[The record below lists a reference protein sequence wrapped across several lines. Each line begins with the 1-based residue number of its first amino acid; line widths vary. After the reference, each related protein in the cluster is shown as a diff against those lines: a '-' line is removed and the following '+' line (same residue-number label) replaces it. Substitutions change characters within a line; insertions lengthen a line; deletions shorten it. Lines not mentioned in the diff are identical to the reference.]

1 MLIPRV
7 EFGVSRAVNEF
18 CHTSVLYSE
27 LMPVELATG
36 ILMNKAYQ
44 ARNAHLRRDEIRLE
58 LQKAGPFSSES
69 EWYIFATGLMKRS
82 RSGGL
87 ESLSGAGRLAETFR
101 KIRLDSMHGFEEI
114 WGETRPRLEEYRER
128 FESDWS
134 SISDH
139 VLSRLSLL
147 AKTPWSLD
155 KIRVHFI
162 DCLYGGFGW
171 ADSVGF
177 TPLPDL
183 EIQKKFL
190 AHELSELITP
200 RRIVAEALR
209 NANLDPGIAHT
220 VVDMIAFFSVRDFL
234 VRPVFPNPWK
244 KGLKPNPSY
253 YQAAGEL
260 FPMFEYYADNP
271 AIYGD
276 FRALAQD
283 MIQSLNR
290 ASASSSEKVISFSLR
305 K

>member
-1 MLIPRV
+1 MLIPSV
-7 EFGVSRAVNEF
+7 EFEVSKVVNEF
-18 CHTSVLYSE
+18 CHISVLYSE
-27 LMPVELATG
+27 LMPVALATG

-44 ARNAHLRRDEIRLE
+44 TQNARLRRDEIRLE

-69 EWYIFATGLMKRS
+69 EWYVFATGLTKRD
-82 RSGGL
+82 RSGSF
-87 ESLSGAGRLAETFR
+87 ESLSGTGRVAELFQ
-101 KIRLDSMHGFEEI
+101 KIRLDSMHGFDEI
-114 WGETRPRLEEYRER
+114 WKETRPRLEEYREK
-128 FESDWS
+128 FESEWS
-134 SISDH
+134 FISDQ

-155 KIRVHFI
+155 RIRVHFI

-171 ADSVGF
+171 NDCVGF

-200 RRIVAEALR
+200 RRIVAQALG

-234 VRPVFPNPWK
+234 SRPVFPNPWK

-253 YQAAGEL
+253 YPAAGEL
-260 FPMFEYYADNP
+260 FPLFEYYADNP

-276 FRALAQD
+276 FGALVQD
-283 MIQSLNR
+283 MILSLNR
-290 ASASSSEKVISFSLR
+290 LVGEL
-305 K
+305 

>member
-1 MLIPRV
+1 MVPKV
-7 EFGVSRAVNEF
+7 EFEVSRVVNEF
-18 CHTSVLYSE
+18 CHISVLYSE

-36 ILMNKAYQ
+36 ILGNKAYQ

-58 LQKAGPFSSES
+58 LRKAGPFSSES

-82 RSGGL
+82 RTGGL
-87 ESLSGAGRLAETFR
+87 ESLSGPSRLAEVFQ

-114 WGETRPRLEEYRER
+114 WKETRPRLEEYRER
-128 FESDWS
+128 FESEWS
-134 SISDH
+134 SISDQ
-139 VLSRLSLL
+139 VLSHLSLL
-147 AKTPWSLD
+147 AKTRWSLER
-155 KIRVHFI
+155 IRVHFI

-171 ADSVGF
+171 SDSVGF
-177 TPLPDL
+177 ATLPDL
-183 EIQKKFL
+183 EVQKKFL

-220 VVDMIAFFSVRDFL
+220 VVDMLAFFSVRDFL
-234 VRPVFPNPWK
+234 SKPVFPNTWK

-253 YQAAGEL
+253 YPAAGEL

-271 AIYGD
+271 SIYDD
-276 FRALAQD
+276 FRALVQD
-283 MIQSLNR
+283 MITGLNRQSLLLQP
-290 ASASSSEKVISFSLR
+290 K

>member
-1 MLIPRV
+1 LLPKV
-7 EFGVSRAVNEF
+7 EFEVSRVVNEF

-36 ILMNKAYQ
+36 ILMNKAYRE
-44 ARNAHLRRDEIRLE
+44 RNAHLRRDEIRLE

-69 EWYIFATGLMKRS
+69 EWYIFATGLMRRS

-87 ESLSGAGRLAETFR
+87 ESLSGTSRLAETFR

-128 FESDWS
+128 FESEWS
-134 SISDH
+134 RISDQ

-155 KIRVHFI
+155 RIRVHFI

-171 ADSVGF
+171 TDCVGF
-177 TPLPDL
+177 TSLPDL

-200 RRIVAEALR
+200 QRIVVEALR

-220 VVDMIAFFSVRDFL
+220 VVDMLAFFSVRDFL

-253 YQAAGEL
+253 YPAAGEL
-260 FPMFEYYADNP
+260 FPKFEYYADNP
-271 AIYGD
+271 SMYGD
-276 FRALAQD
+276 FRALVQD
-283 MIQSLNR
+283 MIPGLKR
-290 ASASSSEKVISFSLR
+290 LSASSTTEKMISFSPR

>member
-1 MLIPRV
+1 MIPSV
-7 EFGVSRAVNEF
+7 EFGVSRVVNEF
-18 CHTSVLYSE
+18 CHISVLYSE

-36 ILMNKAYQ
+36 ILKNKAYEE
-44 ARNAHLRRDEIRLE
+44 RNAHLRRDEIRLE

-69 EWYIFATGLMKRS
+69 EWYKFATGLMRRS
-82 RSGGL
+82 RLGGL
-87 ESLSGAGRLAETFR
+87 ESLTGGGVLAEVFQ
-101 KIRLDSMHGFEEI
+101 KIRLDGMYGFEEI
-114 WGETRPRLEEYRER
+114 WKETRPRLEEYRER
-128 FESDWS
+128 FESEWS
-134 SISDH
+134 SISDQ

-155 KIRVHFI
+155 RIRVHFI

-183 EIQKKFL
+183 EIQEKFL

-244 KGLKPNPSY
+244 KGVKPNPSY
-253 YQAAGEL
+253 YPAAGEL
-260 FPMFEYYADNP
+260 FPLFEYYADNP
-271 AIYGD
+271 SIYGD
-276 FRALAQD
+276 FRALVQD
-283 MIQSLNR
+283 MITSLKR
-290 ASASSSEKVISFSLR
+290 QSASSTTEKMISFGPR

>member
-1 MLIPRV
+1 MIPKV
-7 EFGVSRAVNEF
+7 EFGVSRVVNEF
-18 CHTSVLYSE
+18 CHNSVLYSE
-27 LMPVELATG
+27 LMPVELANG
-36 ILMNKAYQ
+36 IMKNKAYQ
-44 ARNAHLRRDEIRLE
+44 ARNAHLMRDEIRLE

-69 EWYIFATGLMKRS
+69 EWYIFATGLMKRDK
-82 RSGGL
+82 SGGL
-87 ESLSGAGRLAETFR
+87 ESLAGTGRVAELFQR
-101 KIRLDSMHGFEEI
+101 IRLDSMHGFEEI
-114 WGETRPRLEEYRER
+114 WRETRPRLEEYKKR
-128 FESDWS
+128 FESEWS
-134 SISDH
+134 SISDQ

-155 KIRVHFI
+155 RIRVHFI

-171 ADSVGF
+171 ADCVGF

-200 RRIVAEALR
+200 RRVVAEALR

-234 VRPVFPNPWK
+234 VRPVYPNPWK

-253 YQAAGEL
+253 YPAAGEL
-260 FPMFEYYADNP
+260 FPLFEYYADNP
-271 AIYGD
+271 PIYGD
-276 FRALAQD
+276 FRALVQD
-283 MIQSLNR
+283 LILALNR
-290 ASASSSEKVISFSLR
+290 LSRSSSEKLISFSLG